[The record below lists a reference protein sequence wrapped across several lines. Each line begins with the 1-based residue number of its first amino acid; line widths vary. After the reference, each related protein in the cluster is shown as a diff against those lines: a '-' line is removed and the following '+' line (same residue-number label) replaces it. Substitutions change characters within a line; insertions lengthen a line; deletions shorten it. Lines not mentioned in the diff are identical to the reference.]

1 LAWSICGYFR
11 DVAGGDSIGLA
22 HRVVTEEQH
31 LWACALEIQ
40 RQHGDRA
47 PVFVAERI
55 GALAL
60 AGDMAGVDRWKAIAA
75 CMDALSWPRGTH
87 PH

>member
-1 LAWSICGYFR
+1 MTL
-11 DVAGGDSIGLA
+11 
-22 HRVVTEEQH
+22 TPEQH
-31 LWACALEIQ
+31 VWACAIEVE

-60 AGDMAGVDRWKAIAA
+60 AGDAAGVEMWKAIAA
-75 CMDALSWPRGTH
+75 RLDQMRVPPIGARSSI
-87 PH
+87 